1 MNKQGTRLLA
11 AAIVNRAVQD
21 WRDAKD
27 MLEKYPDDVNA
38 LEMEYDCELFFGSE
52 WYQFLREFAP
62 DVIPEEMMRRLEG

>member
-1 MNKQGTRLLA
+1 MNKQGTRMLA

-62 DVIPEEMMRRLEG
+62 DVIPEDMMRRLEG